1 MDRADPLAELRAA
14 FDLPA
19 DLIYLDGNSLGAL
32 PVAVRARLQ
41 DTLDRQWGEGL
52 IRSWNTHVWI
62 DLPTLVG
69 EKIAPLLGAAPG
81 QVICTDSISV
91 NLFKLLS
98 LALSLNPGRTAILSA
113 ADNFPSDLYMVQGLS
128 DLLGEDRCSF
138 RQVNEENIP
147 EALDEEVAVLLL
159 SHINFRS
166 GRILPMADITAAA
179 RQAGVLVIWD
189 LAHSAGVMP
198 LALDAAGVDFA
209 VGCGYKYL
217 NGGPGSPAFVY
228 AASRHQD
235 RAWQPLSGWMGHHQP
250 FAFDPQYRAGPGM
263 LQFLCGTP
271 PVLSMSA
278 LDAALGVFEGVDPGL
293 IREKSMALG
302 ELFIA
307 RLEEAGLGPELALLS
322 PRDASERGSQLAF
335 THPQAYGLGQAL
347 IERGVIVDFREPD
360 ILRMGFSPLYNSYA
374 DVGAAVSQLAA
385 ALAAGEHL
393 DPRWSERNKVT

>member
-52 IRSWNTHVWI
+52 IRSWNTHGWI

-335 THPQAYGLGQAL
+335 THPQAYGLCQAL